1 MAAFDLFITLDGNCL
16 NGFEGLCGVARLRC
30 DPDADR
36 WEKQIH
42 FFEGVAGG
50 HATQVNPTG
59 TLAFLGNLSQTLLFF
74 DPRTLREVRRLSTL
88 RFCAPEVLYS
98 SQTHVVWL
106 SEKRFIAVL
115 GDSFWRFDV
124 DDLENPVRLGE
135 HRVKLPHAMKRSP
148 SGRYIGYGS
157 MDHDHKGY
165 ACELGIFDLTT
176 NTARVVALPA
186 TCWHIAAHP
195 TKDFFYGPS
204 QRVAPQGNEFGEY
217 TLAHFKNYVFEV
229 DAERAMVTRHA
240 SIAKELP
247 AAFTSD
253 VAVTAND
260 VFYNACAGGTLVR
273 VDLETFQRVQ
283 FIDER
288 PGLFRSLLGLRSGWA
303 NLVEA
308 FSRVNVLGNSHRL
321 LKVLL
326 ASRFSLLDGSLGL
339 QVSPDARFILTA
351 HRGLNEVIVYRHPEM
366 VVHRRIPFPSIRG
379 FFPEHIGLLSDPRL
393 GFHHTTISTA
403 SARA

>member
-1 MAAFDLFITLDGNCL
+1 MAAFDFFITLDGNCL

-30 DPDADR
+30 DPDADV
-36 WEKQIH
+36 WEKDIQ
-42 FFEGVAGG
+42 FFDGIAGG
-50 HATQVNPTG
+50 HATQVNPSG
-59 TLAFLGNLSQTLLFF
+59 TLAFLGNLSQTLLFY

-88 RFCAPEVLYS
+88 RFCAPDVIYS

-106 SEKRFIAVL
+106 SETSFITVL
-115 GDSFWRFDV
+115 GDSFWQFEM

-135 HRVKLPHAMKRSP
+135 HGVKLPHALKLSP
-148 SGRYIGYGS
+148 SGRYLGYGS

-165 ACELGIFDLTT
+165 ARELGIFDLTT
-176 NTARVVALPA
+176 HQARVVQLPA

-195 TKDFFYGPS
+195 SKDFFYGPS
-204 QRVAPQGNEFGEY
+204 QQVAPQGNEFGEY

-229 DAERAMVTRHA
+229 DAETATVTRHA
-240 SIAKELP
+240 SIAKEWP

-253 VAVTAND
+253 VAVTDDD

-273 VDLETFQRVQ
+273 VDLETFKRVH

-288 PGLFRSLLGLRSGWA
+288 PSLLKSLPHLRSGVS

-308 FSRVNVLGNSHRL
+308 FSRANVLGNSHLL
-321 LKVLL
+321 LKALR
-326 ASRFSLLDGSLGL
+326 ATRFSLLDGSLGV
-339 QVSPDARFILTA
+339 QVSPDRRFVLTA
-351 HRGLNEVIVYRHPEM
+351 HRGLNEVIVYNHPDM
-366 VVHRRIPFPSIRG
+366 TVHKRIGFPSIRG
-379 FFPEHIGLLSDPRL
+379 FYPEHVGLLDDPRL

-403 SARA
+403 SLGA

>member
-1 MAAFDLFITLDGNCL
+1 MSAFDFFITLDGNCL
-16 NGFEGLCGVARLRC
+16 NGFEGLCGIARLRC

-36 WEKQIH
+36 WEKDIH

-50 HATQVNPTG
+50 HATQVNPSG

-88 RFCAPEVLYS
+88 RFCAPDVLYS

-106 SEKRFIAVL
+106 SDTTFIAVL
-115 GDSFWRFDV
+115 GDSFWRFDM
-124 DDLENPVRLGE
+124 DDLEHPVRLGE
-135 HRVKLPHAMKRSP
+135 HLVKLPHAMKRSA

-165 ACELGIFDLTT
+165 ACEIGIFDLETSS
-176 NTARVVALPA
+176 ARRVELPA
-186 TCWHIAAHP
+186 TCWHLAAHP
-195 TKDFFYGPS
+195 TKDLFYGPS
-204 QRVAPQGNEFGEY
+204 QRVFPQGSAFGEY
-217 TLAHFKNYVFEV
+217 TLAHYKNYVYEV
-229 DAERAMVTRHA
+229 DAESASVTRHA

-247 AAFTSD
+247 AHFTSD
-253 VAVTAND
+253 VAVTPDD

-273 VDLETFQRVQ
+273 VDLETFQHVE

-288 PGLFRSLLGLRSGWA
+288 PSLWRTLPRLRSGWA
-303 NLVEA
+303 NLAESM
-308 FSRVNVLGNSHRL
+308 SRVNVLGNSHLL
-321 LKVLL
+321 LKALY
-326 ASRFSLLDGSLGL
+326 ATRFSLLDGSLGV
-339 QVSPDARFILTA
+339 QVSPDRRFVLTA

-366 VVHRRIPFPSIRG
+366 EVVKRIPFPSIRG
-379 FFPEHIGLLSDPRL
+379 FFPEHVGLFSDPRL

-403 SARA
+403 TANA